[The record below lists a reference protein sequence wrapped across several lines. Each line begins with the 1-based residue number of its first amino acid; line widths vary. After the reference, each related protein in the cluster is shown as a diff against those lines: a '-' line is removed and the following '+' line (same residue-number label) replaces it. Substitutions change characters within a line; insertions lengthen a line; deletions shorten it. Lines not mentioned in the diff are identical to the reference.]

1 MFSFVITIISIALVV
16 VLAAATLYYGGT
28 PFEKASERA
37 DIARVLQEAN
47 QISGALELYKA
58 DNGSF
63 PSGTPTE
70 IAAALVEKKYLTEFP
85 NPEKW
90 SFTNDYI
97 VQPIASESQCLAIN
111 AKLGVDT
118 VPSCSDPA
126 FANKSV
132 CCMSP

>member
-28 PFEKASERA
+28 PFEKTSERA

-47 QISGALELYKA
+47 KISGALELYKA

-63 PSGTPTE
+63 PTGTPTE
-70 IAAALVEKKYLTEFP
+70 IAAALVNGKYLSQFP
-85 NPEKW
+85 NSDKW

-97 VQPIASESQCLAIN
+97 VQPIASETQCLSIN
-111 AKLGVDT
+111 AKLGVST

-126 FANKSV
+126 YANKSV
-132 CCMSP
+132 CCTNP